1 MNDRN
6 SESAAKTFTQCHA
19 IIYFFPFL
27 NFRFMTYYV
36 GEKFDVSLQ
45 VFCSL
50 GFSSWRGLKT
60 MKRGRVTSTNR
71 WADLC
76 LREKRKRDCILYSFG
91 PLFLDI
97 DVYFLPMVLKHFC
110 RLRLIVK
117 NNPKLVWFCFAILF
131 EILWYKLMQIRCE
144 PKLFMTWSRVFCR
157 AKHSHWFILLLT
169 FIVTSLV
176 WVYDGQMLKKNPLL
190 HIHFFSYCH

>member
-1 MNDRN
+1 MKSLTLVSRSFVLWASDPGEDSKRWR
-6 SESAAKTFTQCHA
+6 EAVWLLQTDELTFACA
-19 IIYFFPFL
+19 
-27 NFRFMTYYV
+27 RK
-36 GEKFDVSLQ
+36 G
-45 VFCSL
+45 
-50 GFSSWRGLKT
+50 
-60 MKRGRVTSTNR
+60 
-71 WADLC
+71 
-76 LREKRKRDCILYSFG
+76 KRDCILYSFG

-157 AKHSHWFILLLT
+157 AMRSHWFILLLT
-169 FIVTSLV
+169 FIVTTLV
-176 WVYDGQMLKKNPLL
+176 WVYDGQMLKKKIRYFIFIFSVIATRTTYNTSYTIWLL
-190 HIHFFSYCH
+190 TPHEYYSQHS